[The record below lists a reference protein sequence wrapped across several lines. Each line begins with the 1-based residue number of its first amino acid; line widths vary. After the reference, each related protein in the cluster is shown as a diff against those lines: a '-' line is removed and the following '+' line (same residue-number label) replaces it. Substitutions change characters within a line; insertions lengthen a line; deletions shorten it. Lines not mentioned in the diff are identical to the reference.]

1 LRSSLLLRYS
11 ISMLKTMRTNKIFT
25 LVILTGVTVIITI
38 AFVFWGIGPK
48 DTPNAQ
54 VLAQVDKYKVGF
66 EEYWRA
72 YDNAYKREKDE
83 GVSDDQI
90 KKLNLKERIL
100 ETLVDRKVLLVAA
113 ERSGISV
120 TEKELQDNIIRTPY
134 FQRNGVFDKA
144 VYERALRLNRM
155 TPRVY
160 EATLKNEMIINQMV
174 RLIGETTEL
183 SAEETGIL
191 NSLSGGNMEQLR
203 EVFRSNKINTSVAA
217 YIEGYKKLLDIKINK
232 DLIS

>member
-1 LRSSLLLRYS
+1 
-11 ISMLKTMRTNKIFT
+11 MLKTMRTNKIFT

-48 DTPNAQ
+48 DNPTAQ
-54 VLAQVDKYKVGF
+54 VLAQVEKEKVSF
-66 EEYWRA
+66 EEFWRA
-72 YDNAYKREKDE
+72 HDNEYKREKDS
-83 GVSDDQI
+83 GTSDDEI
-90 KKLNLKERIL
+90 KKLNLKEKVL
-100 ETLVDRKVLLVAA
+100 EVLIDRKVLLVAA
-113 ERSGISV
+113 ERSGITV

-155 TPRVY
+155 TPQLY
-160 EATLKNEMIINQMV
+160 EATLKNEMIINKMV

-183 SAEETGIL
+183 TAEETGIL

-203 EVFRSNKINTSVAA
+203 EVFRSNKSSMSVAA
-217 YIEGYKKLLDIKINK
+217 YIEGYKKLLDIKVNK